1 MKECDMSLKKILTIL
16 VLTCVTLAVPAQ
28 EGLDFGAQIGLGTQT
43 IDDTVYQTLNLR
55 PDLAFG
61 DFGVGL
67 DVEINFQFYED
78 VDSEF
83 GFYPRVEDWYIEGG
97 TWQENLNLYLTKITY
112 LRWAQKGAP
121 LYAKF
126 GLIEDGTLGN
136 GFIMG
141 NYNNGIL
148 RPQVRYQ
155 GLALDVDGS
164 LFEFPYIGLETFVGN
179 LVDFDVIGG
188 RFFLRPLAGTE
199 IPLFNAMQI
208 GATAVVDRDPYLHT
222 DEDVVPGDPGSPVL
236 VYGYDVRVPTLD
248 IGVLT
253 NVVFTDLAF
262 IEDKSWGYM
271 LGTGG
276 SLLGFLTYGAQLRVL
291 GPGFIPVYFDQTY
304 DITRVLKHD
313 VVKGGVPDT
322 ETYVGW
328 FASLGTNIAD
338 DLLVFNASL
347 EGPFGAL
354 AQTLGTG
361 GDNPLAFPTLRS
373 SLVFDPK
380 ETGIPVALEAS
391 YNKSIIKTLED
402 LLNPTNAL
410 IQSKIS
416 YIAGLA
422 EISLVYDVRYVPE
435 EMRAPGDSEWEITSK
450 LETAINF

>member
-1 MKECDMSLKKILTIL
+1 
-16 VLTCVTLAVPAQ
+16 
-28 EGLDFGAQIGLGTQT
+28 
-43 IDDTVYQTLNLR
+43 
-55 PDLAFG
+55 
-61 DFGVGL
+61 
-67 DVEINFQFYED
+67 
-78 VDSEF
+78 
-83 GFYPRVEDWYIEGG
+83 
-97 TWQENLNLYLTKITY
+97 
-112 LRWAQKGAP
+112 

>member
-1 MKECDMSLKKILTIL
+1 MSFKKILTIL
-16 VLTCVTLAVPAQ
+16 VLTCVTLAAGAQ
-28 EGLDFGAQIGLGTQT
+28 EDLDFGAQFALGTQT
-43 IDDTVYQTLNLR
+43 IDGEVYQTLNLR
-55 PDLAFG
+55 PDIALG
-61 DFGVGL
+61 DFGIGL
-67 DVEINFQFYED
+67 DVEVNFQFYENET
-78 VDSEF
+78 SPF
-83 GFYPRVEDWYIEGG
+83 GFYPRIDDWYLEDG

-112 LRWAQKGAP
+112 LRWATKGSP

-126 GLIEDGTLGN
+126 GLIEDATLGN

-155 GLALDVDGS
+155 GLQLDVDGL
-164 LFEFPYIGLETFVGN
+164 LFDFPFLGIETFVGN
-179 LVDFDVIGG
+179 LVNFDVLGG
-188 RFFLRPLAGTE
+188 RVFARPLAAFD
-199 IPLFNAMQI
+199 IPVLNAMQL
-208 GATAVVDRDPYLHT
+208 GFTGVVDREPYLHA
-222 DEDVVPGDPGSPVL
+222 EESEVAGQPVSPVL
-236 VYGYDVRVPTLD
+236 VYGYDIKLPTVDMEGLF
-248 IGVLT
+248 T
-253 NVVFTDLAF
+253 NAVFTDLAF

-276 SLLGFLTYGAQLRVL
+276 SLLSVFTYGAQLRVL
-291 GPGFIPVYFDQTY
+291 GAGFIPVYFDQTY

-313 VVKGGVPDT
+313 VIKSGDASQ
-322 ETYVGW
+322 EDYVGW
-328 FASLGTNIAD
+328 FASLGTNFEDYLI
-338 DLLVFNASL
+338 FNVSL
-347 EGPFGAL
+347 EGPFTAL

-391 YNKSIIKTLED
+391 YNKSIIKNLED
-402 LLNPTNAL
+402 LIDPTNAL

-416 YIAGLA
+416 YIAGAA

-435 EMRAPGDSEWEITSK
+435 EMRLPGDPAWDVTSK